1 MTDNEIRER
10 LFSLFKQTYE
20 LLTQVE
26 ADGNAGI
33 GGKERQHMLERVAD
47 DMWHVKQRVTSALAE
62 VHMFNLRE
70 TSK

>member
-1 MTDNEIRER
+1 MTDSELRER

-47 DMWHVKQRVTSALAE
+47 DMYHARKRVSSAIAE
-62 VHMFNLRE
+62 IIIKEKANA
-70 TSK
+70 